1 MRWQDF
7 ENSAEKFLK
16 KLSNEKVNIHGPL
29 EGAGGSNANTVD
41 LKIFKNNQL
50 KFNIEIKKCESQIS
64 QFVVK
69 KDEVNSTFN
78 LGNLKSPAEYKT
90 VKILDH
96 MRKNY
101 EYYKFPSRSG
111 IKLKCEDSLIYECI
125 DDYLKEKDIEFILT
139 SDKENNFFLVHKNKF
154 KKNFKVYGSYR
165 LKKSGTRHIPK
176 NRAVSVINFLK
187 QKFQGASLR
196 NDNKGVIINFNG
208 STSIRKNEKINFEDS
223 EYHLSKIQN
232 TNTYYIKIKSKTN
245 NPTVIFTIEL
255 ISKPYN
261 EDNTLYLEMIN

>member
-16 KLSNEKVNIHGPL
+16 KLSNGKVNIHGPM

-50 KFNIEIKKCESQIS
+50 KFNIEIKKWESQIS

-78 LGNLKSPAEYKT
+78 LGNLKSRAEFKT

-101 EYYKFPSRSG
+101 EYYKSPSRSG
-111 IKLKCEDSLIYECI
+111 IKLKCSDSLIYECI
-125 DDYLKEKDIEFILT
+125 DDYFKEKDIEFILT
-139 SDKENNFFLVHKNKF
+139 SDKENNFFLVHKNNF
-154 KKNFKVYGSYR
+154 KKTFKVQGLCR
-165 LKKSGTRHIPK
+165 LKKSGTRHISK
-176 NRAVSVINFLK
+176 NREVSVINFLRH
-187 QKFQGASLR
+187 KFNGASFK
-196 NDNKGVIINFNG
+196 NDDKGIIINFNG
-208 STSIRKNEKINFEDS
+208 STSIKKNEKINFENI
-223 EYHLSKIQN
+223 ELHLSKIQN
-232 TNTYYIKIKSKTN
+232 TDSNYIKIKSKTN

-261 EDNTLYLEMIN
+261 EDNALYLEMII